1 MKTVIGIVI
10 LGVVVGGIY
19 FLNDFTRTE
28 DGKSLLHVARELE
41 ISVET
46 AQPEQ
51 RGIIRTVQAPGEVEA
66 CAEVDISLPCTPA
79 ESDLDCDVV
88 YFAG

>member
-28 DGKSLLHVARELE
+28 DGKSLLHVAREPE
-41 ISVET
+41 IPT
-46 AQPEQ
+46 GGG
-51 RGIIRTVQAPGEVEA
+51 R
-66 CAEVDISLPCTPA
+66 
-79 ESDLDCDVV
+79 
-88 YFAG
+88 